1 MSELVKKLIWIQNR
15 LKAPKSQ
22 YNSFSNFYYRSAE
35 DILEALK
42 PLLAEQELTLFINDE
57 IVQIGERYYI
67 KAICTLTDGKE
78 NIETQ
83 AFAREAENKKGSDES
98 QITGACSSY
107 ARKYALNGMFC
118 IDDAKDPDSEDNRE
132 SNKKQTKREFGKKTE
147 TKKEESKPEEFISED
162 MDIILGLDEIQTL
175 KGLTCYFNTYQ
186 SKVKDKSAF
195 IKAVNARRTL
205 IQEKTNDNSRN

>member
-1 MSELVKKLIWIQNR
+1 MSELVKKLMQIQNR

-22 YNSFSNFYYRSAE
+22 YNSFSNFHYRSAE

-42 PLLAEQELTLFINDE
+42 PLLMEQELTLFINDE

-67 KAICTLTDGKE
+67 KAVCTLTDGKE

-132 SNKKQTKREFGKKTE
+132 TKKTQSTKREFVKKTE
-147 TKKEESKPEEFISED
+147 PKKEESKTEEFISED
-162 MDIILGLDEIQTL
+162 TDIILGLDEIQTL
-175 KGLTCYFNTYQ
+175 KGLTTYFNTYQ

-205 IQEKTNDNSRN
+205 IQENNK

>member
-1 MSELVKKLIWIQNR
+1 MSELVKKLILIQNR

-42 PLLAEQELTLFINDE
+42 PLLMEQELTLFINDE

-67 KAICTLTDGKE
+67 KAVCTLTDGKE

-132 SNKKQTKREFGKKTE
+132 TKKTQSAKREFKKTE
-147 TKKEESKPEEFISED
+147 PKKEESKTEEFISED
-162 MDIILGLDEIQTL
+162 TDIILGLDEIQTL
-175 KGLTCYFNTYQ
+175 KGLTTYFNTYQ

-205 IQEKTNDNSRN
+205 IQENNK

>member
-1 MSELVKKLIWIQNR
+1 MSELVKKLIQIQNR

-42 PLLAEQELTLFINDE
+42 PLLMEQELTLFINDE

-67 KAICTLTDGKE
+67 KAVCTLTDGKE

-132 SNKKQTKREFGKKTE
+132 TKKTQSAKREFKKTE
-147 TKKEESKPEEFISED
+147 PKKEESKTEEFISED
-162 MDIILGLDEIQTL
+162 TDIILGLDEIQTL
-175 KGLTCYFNTYQ
+175 KGLTTYFNTYQ

-205 IQEKTNDNSRN
+205 IQENNK

>member
-1 MSELVKKLIWIQNR
+1 MSELVKKLMQIQNR

-22 YNSFSNFYYRSAE
+22 YNSFSNFHYRSAE

-42 PLLAEQELTLFINDE
+42 PLLMEQELTLFINDE

-67 KAICTLTDGKE
+67 KAVCTLTDGKE

-132 SNKKQTKREFGKKTE
+132 TKKTQSAKREFKKTE
-147 TKKEESKPEEFISED
+147 PKKEESKTEEFISED
-162 MDIILGLDEIQTL
+162 TDIILGLDEIQTL
-175 KGLTCYFNTYQ
+175 KGLTTYFNTYQ

-205 IQEKTNDNSRN
+205 IQENNK

>member
-1 MSELVKKLIWIQNR
+1 MSELVKKLILIQNR

-42 PLLAEQELTLFINDE
+42 PLLMEQELTLFINDE

-67 KAICTLTDGKE
+67 KAVCTLTDGKE

-132 SNKKQTKREFGKKTE
+132 TKKTQSTKREFVKKTE
-147 TKKEESKPEEFISED
+147 PKKEESKTEEFISED
-162 MDIILGLDEIQTL
+162 TDIILGLDEIQTL
-175 KGLTCYFNTYQ
+175 KGLTTYFNTYQ

-205 IQEKTNDNSRN
+205 IQENNK

>member
-1 MSELVKKLIWIQNR
+1 MSELVKKLILIQNR

-42 PLLAEQELTLFINDE
+42 PLLMEKELTLFINDE

-67 KAICTLTDGKE
+67 KAVCTLTDGKE

-132 SNKKQTKREFGKKTE
+132 TKKTQSAKRELKKTE
-147 TKKEESKPEEFISED
+147 PKKEESKTEEFISED
-162 MDIILGLDEIQTL
+162 TDIILGLDEIQTL
-175 KGLTCYFNTYQ
+175 KGLTTYFNTYQ
-186 SKVKDKSAF
+186 AKVKDKSAF

-205 IQEKTNDNSRN
+205 IQENNK

>member
-1 MSELVKKLIWIQNR
+1 MSELVKKLIWIQNK

-22 YNSFSNFYYRSAE
+22 YNSFSGFYYRSAE

-67 KAICTLTDGKE
+67 KAVCTLTDGKE

-83 AFAREAENKKGSDES
+83 AFAREAENKKGYDES

-132 SNKKQTKREFGKKTE
+132 IKKTQSAKREFKKTE
-147 TKKEESKPEEFISED
+147 PKKEESKPEEFISED
-162 MDIILGLDEIQTL
+162 TDIILGLDEIQTL
-175 KGLTCYFNTYQ
+175 KGLTTYFNTYQ

-205 IQEKTNDNSRN
+205 IQENNK

>member
-22 YNSFSNFYYRSAE
+22 YNSFSGFYYRSAE

-67 KAICTLTDGKE
+67 KAVCTLTDGQE

-175 KGLTCYFNTYQ
+175 KGLTGYFNTYQ
-186 SKVKDKSAF
+186 SKVKDKSVF

-205 IQEKTNDNSRN
+205 IQEKTK

>member
-15 LKAPKSQ
+15 LKVPKSQ
-22 YNSFSNFYYRSAE
+22 YNSFSDFYYRSAE

-67 KAICTLTDGKE
+67 KAVCTLTDGKE

-132 SNKKQTKREFGKKTE
+132 IKKTQNVKRKFSKKTE
-147 TKKEESKPEEFISED
+147 TKKEESKTEEFISED
-162 MDIILGLDEIQTL
+162 TDIILGLDEIQTL
-175 KGLTCYFNTYQ
+175 KGLTTYFNTYQ

-205 IQEKTNDNSRN
+205 IQEKTK

>member
-1 MSELVKKLIWIQNR
+1 MVTPNVVIIGKES
-15 LKAPKSQ
+15 
-22 YNSFSNFYYRSAE
+22 RSA
-35 DILEALK
+35 IASPISLF
-42 PLLAEQELTLFINDE
+42 PLPQ
-57 IVQIGERYYI
+57 
-67 KAICTLTDGKE
+67 
-78 NIETQ
+78 
-83 AFAREAENKKGSDES
+83 AENKKGSDES

-132 SNKKQTKREFGKKTE
+132 TKKTQSAKREFSKKTD

-175 KGLTCYFNTYQ
+175 KGLTGYFNTYQ

-205 IQEKTNDNSRN
+205 IQENNK

>member
-1 MSELVKKLIWIQNR
+1 MVKKLIWIQNK

-67 KAICTLTDGKE
+67 KAVCTLTDGKE

-132 SNKKQTKREFGKKTE
+132 TKKTE
-147 TKKEESKPEEFISED
+147 TKKEESKTEEFISED

-175 KGLTCYFNTYQ
+175 KGLTGYFNTYQ

-205 IQEKTNDNSRN
+205 IQEKNK

>member
-1 MSELVKKLIWIQNR
+1 MSELVKKLILIQNR

-42 PLLAEQELTLFINDE
+42 PLLMEQELTLFINDE

-67 KAICTLTDGKE
+67 KAVCTLTDGKE

-175 KGLTCYFNTYQ
+175 KGLTGYFNTYQ

-205 IQEKTNDNSRN
+205 IQENNK

>member
-57 IVQIGERYYI
+57 IIQIGERYYI
-67 KAICTLTDGKE
+67 KAVCTLTDGKE

-132 SNKKQTKREFGKKTE
+132 TKKTQSVKREFSKKTE
-147 TKKEESKPEEFISED
+147 TKKEESKTEEFISED
-162 MDIILGLDEIQTL
+162 TDIILGLDEIQTL
-175 KGLTCYFNTYQ
+175 KGLTGYFNTYQ

-205 IQEKTNDNSRN
+205 IQENNK